1 MELQQLL
8 KECKQNSLTAQK
20 YLFDKYAGTYFMV
33 CNRYMKTNEQA
44 EECMM
49 NGFLKLFQSLQ
60 HFTFINNTAT
70 EGWMKKIMVNECL
83 MELRKK
89 QNFNLVP
96 EEEAT
101 GIIINEEALSSLS
114 ANEIFSLIKQLPLGY
129 RTVFNLFVIENCS
142 HKEIA
147 EQLQITEGTSK
158 SQLNKARHMLQ
169 QLLQNQNNYY
179 AKQSLR

>member
-1 MELQQLL
+1 
-8 KECKQNSLTAQK
+8 
-20 YLFDKYAGTYFMV
+20 
-33 CNRYMKTNEQA
+33 
-44 EECMM
+44 
-49 NGFLKLFQSLQ
+49 
-60 HFTFINNTAT
+60 
-70 EGWMKKIMVNECL
+70 MKKIMVNECL